1 MNKEEWLYKLE
12 DYILEM
18 NLEREREQKR
28 RL

>member
-18 NLEREREQKR
+18 NLEKEREQKR
-28 RL
+28 RS